1 MEKKHTNRISDA
13 IPQRPASFDETV
25 ERTMKRVCQERAETK
40 RAHAPSWTTQ
50 GGNRRRQRFDGF
62 VRRFGVGV
70 VVAELVICIALI
82 GTVIALRSRSN
93 TDTLS
98 AAAEMGQATAKATDA
113 TPHGPNDAA
122 LPVKAPTT
130 ALPSNDPQAPQGADA
145 GSGTFLFSDYDQES
159 EAWTYAPLEGVL
171 FTCDFDGDG
180 SEEEISYLIE
190 ASSIRL
196 SVGDRSID
204 VDFDLAG
211 ESVMALDKAIL
222 LDLDPQTP
230 TKNLI
235 VVCNSYEAEVRA
247 VELHMEKGKL
257 VRGAEQYCLGVYLD
271 EEQNKLIRH
280 EYVDLFGAKEG
291 ERTCSGDHMD
301 PDSDWLVPAPY
312 CRVTEEKLR
321 KDRQRLIDCGWLLH
335 LVRDLPCTIDGKA
348 DVIPQG
354 SYIYLVRYHESGA
367 QVEIS
372 TEDGKTHAF
381 VTRDPDTEEHIFG
394 IAGMDQSEYFDNFFY
409 AD

>member
-50 GGNRRRQRFDGF
+50 GGNRRRQRFDSF

-145 GSGTFLFSDYDQES
+145 GSGTFLFSGYDQES

-196 SVGDRSID
+196 SVGDRSIN

-257 VRGAEQYCLGVYLD
+257 VRGD
-271 EEQNKLIRH
+271 
-280 EYVDLFGAKEG
+280 
-291 ERTCSGDHMD
+291 
-301 PDSDWLVPAPY
+301 
-312 CRVTEEKLR
+312 R
-321 KDRQRLIDCGWLLH
+321 KS
-335 LVRDLPCTIDGKA
+335 V
-348 DVIPQG
+348 V
-354 SYIYLVRYHESGA
+354 
-367 QVEIS
+367 
-372 TEDGKTHAF
+372 
-381 VTRDPDTEEHIFG
+381 
-394 IAGMDQSEYFDNFFY
+394 
-409 AD
+409 